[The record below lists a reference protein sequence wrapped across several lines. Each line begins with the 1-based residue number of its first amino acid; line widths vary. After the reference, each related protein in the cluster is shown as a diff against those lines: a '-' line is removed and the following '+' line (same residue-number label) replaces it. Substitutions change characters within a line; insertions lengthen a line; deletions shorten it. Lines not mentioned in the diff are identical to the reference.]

1 MKFSKILVFLLF
13 SLFISTGFAQQ
24 SVVYTNEMADYNK
37 ALKLYNNK
45 QYLAA
50 QTLFENVKAETEN
63 EQIASDAVYYIAISA
78 IKMRQPGADQLME
91 DFVERYPTSTKR
103 NSAFIDVANYYFN
116 TANYSGAKRWYERVD
131 ESKLSRNEREAFN
144 FNQGYAYFKGKD
156 YAEAENYLSRVTD
169 SEEYGTEAKY
179 YLGFMAYQD
188 NDYEQAQSYFEDV
201 KGDENFTENLSYFQA
216 DMNFKSG
223 DFEEAI
229 KLAKEQLEK
238 ANRREVSELNKI
250 IGESYFNL
258 GKYEEAIP
266 YLKKYNGERGRWSN
280 TDYYQLGYAYFQ
292 QGDYE
297 KSISEF
303 NKIIDGDNAVAQNAY
318 YHLAEAYLHLGQK
331 QQALN
336 AFKNASEMNFNEKIQ
351 EDAFLNYA
359 KLSYEIGNSYE
370 SVPQVLNRFL
380 TTYPNSPAKQEI
392 ESLLIDSYLTSKN
405 YKEALKMLE
414 GKNSFESKKAYQK
427 VAYFVG
433 IEQYNEGDYRAAIE
447 SFNKSLS
454 EPRDP
459 LYTAKATFWK
469 AESQFNLN
477 QIQDALIGYKQFSG
491 MDAARNTEEYKDLK
505 YNIAYAYFKLKNYP
519 QAVNHFEEFATQTN
533 NVGKKYD
540 AWLRL
545 GDSHF
550 VNSDYWP
557 AMEAYNK
564 AIAMGGPRADYAAF
578 QKAISYG
585 FVDRKN
591 KKIED
596 LQALL
601 SNFPNSTFRDDALFE
616 LGNTY
621 VALENNSEAIETY
634 NQLIVDMPQSSYAP
648 KAMLKQGL
656 IFYNQNQN
664 QEALEK
670 FKRVVSDFPSTEEA
684 IQAVKTAR
692 LIYVDMG
699 NIDEYATWVK
709 SLDFVNITDAELDDT
724 TFEAAERKYRNNET
738 QAAIAAFQKYLRD
751 FPKGLH
757 ALKSHFYLAELYFRN
772 GSKEKAIPHY
782 QYVLNKE
789 RNAYT
794 EQALAR
800 LSQIYLENK
809 AYAKAIPVLQQLE
822 NLAEYEQ
829 NVIFAQ
835 SNLMKSFYEQQDYA
849 QAINYAEKVLQNK
862 EIEKNVQSDAQV
874 IIARAAMKTGD
885 TERAKNA
892 YEKVS
897 AIATG
902 RLAAEA
908 LYYNAF
914 FKNQE
919 GAYKR
924 SNEIIQEL
932 AKNYSGYKFYG
943 GKGLI
948 LMAKNFDAL
957 DDAYQATY
965 ILESVIKNF
974 KDYPEVIEEAKE
986 ELAKIKAEESK
997 TNSSVEVQE

>member
-238 ANRREVSELNKI
+238 ANHREVSELNKI